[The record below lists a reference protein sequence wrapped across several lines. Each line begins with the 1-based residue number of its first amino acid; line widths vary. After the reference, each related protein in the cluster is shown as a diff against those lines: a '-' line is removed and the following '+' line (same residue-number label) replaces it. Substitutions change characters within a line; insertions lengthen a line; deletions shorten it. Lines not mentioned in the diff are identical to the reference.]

1 MLKLRFKNNKHNAVW
16 LVEPKVTIGSSAKS
30 DMVVDDASVLESHAE
45 ILVDNESLVLK
56 VLSPENPVR
65 INETLVTKTAPLK
78 VNDVL
83 TLGRVQLQVVDP
95 KQEPKAIPTLVRTE
109 TTGWTLKSNHVA
121 LANKVFSLGVSTVV
135 GRASDCDIVLAAAHL
150 SRKHAQLTVKDGL
163 LYVQDLGSANGTF
176 LNGNPVKE
184 ARVKRGDELRFDTL
198 SFGVVGPADDIDKT
212 TIRETARPT
221 KSPASAAS
229 PARKP
234 APRRPT
240 ERSREQVKEDM
251 RATESEQPRSSAF
264 TYLSIGIL
272 VLAGVAYWAWQAGHI
287 TL

>member
-16 LVEPKVTIGSSAKS
+16 LVEPKVTIGSAVKN
-30 DMVVDDASVLESHAE
+30 DMVVEDASVLENHAE
-45 ILVDNESLVLK
+45 ILVDNETLVLK
-56 VLSPENPVR
+56 VISPDNPVR
-65 INETLVTKTAPLK
+65 INETLVTKTSPLK

-109 TTGWTLKSNHVA
+109 TTGWSLKSNHVA
-121 LANKVFSLGVSTVV
+121 LANKVFNVGANTIV

-150 SRKHAQLTVKDGL
+150 SRKHAQLSVKDGL
-163 LYVQDLGSANGTF
+163 LYVRDLGSANGTF
-176 LNGNPVKE
+176 LNGSQVKE

-198 SFGVVGPADDIDKT
+198 SFGVVGPTDDIDKT
-212 TIRETARPT
+212 TIREAARAQ
-221 KSPASAAS
+221 KSPMS
-229 PARKP
+229 PSPVRKP
-234 APRRPT
+234 ELRRPA
-240 ERSREQVKEDM
+240 ERNREAVKAGMAAPD
-251 RATESEQPRSSAF
+251 APEQSKSSAF
-264 TYLSIGIL
+264 SYFSIAIL